1 MIKRCFPRFCFIAT
15 VLALLGSLV
24 VHPSPAMAVEGS
36 RADAG
41 LAWLAGELAARN
53 GMLTVTFG
61 DDEYA
66 DPGLTIDAI
75 LAEVAGGHR
84 DDPAVA
90 EAVAAVDAE
99 TFNYVNQFSAF
110 SADRAANATAKALLL
125 QGVLGTDLGDTV
137 DLEPELRALMA
148 TVGDEIGR
156 FNDTDLQ
163 GYGNYSNG
171 LGQALALLALDRTSG
186 GVPPEAV
193 SFLLDQQC
201 PGGGFRLYYFGYVT
215 SYDPFETENSL
226 TCTDPATADVDAT
239 ALALQALLAV
249 PATPATEAA
258 AAAAVQFLLVAQQSS
273 GGYLADGVVNAN
285 STGLAAQALRTAGET
300 EAADVAAGFVASL
313 QSAECVEFGAIAYDA
328 VAFSVGVDA
337 DRSQWIR
344 ASAQGVMGLGLA
356 SYGAIGS
363 VAPVSAG
370 LAPITCPEVVNPEV
384 PEVAKPTVTAS
395 SVSVVAGGEVTLSA
409 AGFEGNE
416 PVDITLY
423 SNPIFLGSA
432 TADAAGAVSTTVI
445 IPADL
450 EPGLHRI
457 ELVGRVSGRAA
468 SVSIEVL
475 ADGADSGVT
484 LPATGRYTGSEV
496 VVALLLLLAGAALL
510 EARRRLGGLDR
521 RR

>member
-300 EAADVAAGFVASL
+300 EAADGAAAFVASL
-313 QSAECVEFGAIAYDA
+313 QSNECVDFGAIAYDA
-328 VAFSVGVDA
+328 VAFSAGVDA

-384 PEVAKPTVTAS
+384 PEVVDPEVPVVPPPTVTVS
-395 SVSVVAGGEVTLSA
+395 SPSVSV
-409 AGFEGNE
+409 
-416 PVDITLY
+416 
-423 SNPIFLGSA
+423 
-432 TADAAGAVSTTVI
+432 
-445 IPADL
+445 
-450 EPGLHRI
+450 
-457 ELVGRVSGRAA
+457 
-468 SVSIEVL
+468 EVL
-475 ADGADSGVT
+475 ADGADAGVT
-484 LPATGRYTGSEV
+484 LPATGRHTGSEV
-496 VVALLLLLAGAALL
+496 GVALLLLLVGAALVGS
-510 EARRRLGGLDR
+510 RRRLESPDGR
-521 RR
+521 C

>member
-1 MIKRCFPRFCFIAT
+1 MMKRHFPRWCFSAT

-41 LAWLAGELAARN
+41 LAWLAGELAARS

-99 TFNYVNQFSAF
+99 TFNYVNQFSLYP
-110 SADRAANATAKALLL
+110 ADRAANATAKALLL

-201 PGGGFRLYYFGYVT
+201 SDGGFRLYYFGYVT

-226 TCTDPATADVDAT
+226 TCTDPATADVDAS

-258 AAAAVQFLLVAQQSS
+258 AASAVEFLLAAQQPS
-273 GGYLADGVVNAN
+273 GGYLGDGAVNAN
-285 STGLAAQALRTAGET
+285 STGLAAQALRAAGAT
-300 EAADVAAGFVASL
+300 QAADVAAAFVASL

-337 DRSQWIR
+337 DRDQWIR

-356 SYGAIGS
+356 SYGGIGS
-363 VAPVSAG
+363 VGPVSAG
-370 LAPITCPEVVNPEV
+370 LAAFTCPEVVVV
-384 PEVAKPTVTAS
+384 PPPTVTVS
-395 SVSVVAGGEVTLSA
+395 SPSVVAGGEVTLRA
-409 AGFEGNE
+409 AGFDGNE

-423 SNPIFLGSA
+423 SDPIFLGSVV
-432 TADAAGAVSTTVI
+432 ADAAGAVSTTVS

-450 EPGLHRI
+450 EPGAHRI

-468 SVSIEVL
+468 SVSVEVL
-475 ADGADSGVT
+475 ADGADAGVT
-484 LPATGRYTGSEV
+484 LPATGRPTGSEV
-496 VVALLLLLAGAALL
+496 GVALLLLLVGAALVGS
-510 EARRRLGGLDR
+510 RRRLESPDGRG
-521 RR
+521 